1 MANQS
6 HQIRSNVYFQ
16 NSLLCLLSTFC
27 LSACSHNTA
36 SITSPR
42 KSTTVNP
49 TQPSAESGPPQPLS
63 VDDPRVSSSLGML
76 GSLFTIGSHYTDQ
89 LTGLLV
95 KLEKS
100 NQNASGN
107 FDPDSLI
114 VATNNNKSTVNSEV
128 VTQSLAMGLCNFA
141 SLYSAQGKYTEA
153 LPLYERALSILEKA
167 FGKTHVALLTVLDG
181 YATALEKT
189 GQPAKSAQL
198 MARAASIRSENAK
211 KNGIRLSN

>member
-1 MANQS
+1 MDNQS
-6 HQIRSNVYFQ
+6 HQTCSNINFKTR
-16 NSLLCLLSTFC
+16 LLILLSTFC
-27 LSACSHNTA
+27 LNACSHNA
-36 SITSPR
+36 APVTSLKMSNP
-42 KSTTVNP
+42 VNT
-49 TQPSAESGPPQPLS
+49 TQPGAESAPPQPLS
-63 VDDPRVSSSLGML
+63 VDDPRVSKSLGML
-76 GSLFTIGSHYTDQ
+76 GSLFTMESHYTDQ
-89 LTGLLV
+89 LTDLLV

-107 FDPDSLI
+107 FGPDSLI

-153 LPLYERALSILEKA
+153 LPLYERALAVLEKA

-198 MARAASIRSENAK
+198 MARAAAIRAENARK
-211 KNGIRLSN
+211 KGIQIQ